1 MLLQGDLTM
10 LRVCCGFALDLKHVF
25 TRVFDN
31 ALGLLW
37 VCLGFEKCFYK
48 GVFDNALGFLWVCF
62 GFENVFEGEVF
73 DKCFGFALNLL

>member
-1 MLLQGDLTM
+1 M

-37 VCLGFEKCFYK
+37 VCLGFGKCFYQ
-48 GVFDNALGFLWVCF
+48 GVFDNVL
-62 GFENVFEGEVF
+62 VF
-73 DKCFGFALNLL
+73 FGFALDSKMCLKGMYLTNVLGLL